1 MVKGKFAI
9 SKVAEIISPFIV
21 TNKVSCINMYGPL
34 AQLAERGANN
44 AKVMSSRLIRTIHLF
59 FIASDPLSFY
69 LFLSSSL

>member
-44 AKVMSSRLIRTIHLF
+44 AKVMGSIPIRTMTLP
-59 FIASDPLSFY
+59 FIPSFI
-69 LFLSSSL
+69 